1 MTMKLNR
8 TTATRSILVFIL
20 LGSGTFS
27 HAQRLDVFGG
37 LSMSGFNH
45 KIAGAKQDNSGTVN
59 FHAGMGVF
67 VPFKPK
73 DYKSTEDGSGFFPS
87 LQFVNKGT
95 TKSTIVSVTQ
105 ADVKLGYL
113 QLNLPLTFMGGN
125 YGIGLG
131 PYAAYA
137 ISGTKK
143 FRTGSNTDKQSIDFA
158 KDIKRFD
165 YGVSIDMILGVFK
178 IQYDLGLANIGT
190 GVNGAVKTRN
200 FSLGLEIPLV
210 TN

>member
-1 MTMKLNR
+1 
-8 TTATRSILVFIL
+8 
-20 LGSGTFS
+20 
-27 HAQRLDVFGG
+27 
-37 LSMSGFNH
+37 MSGFNH
-45 KIAGAKQDNSGTVN
+45 KIAGTKQDNSGTVN

-67 VPFKPK
+67 VPFKTK
-73 DYKSTEDGSGFFPS
+73 DYKSSGDGSGFFPS

-95 TKSTIVSVTQ
+95 SKSTIVSTTQ
-105 ADVKLGYL
+105 ADVKLDYL
-113 QLNLPLTFMGGN
+113 QLNLPLTYMGGN
-125 YGIGLG
+125 YGIGFG

-143 FRTGSNTDKQSIDFA
+143 YRTGSNTAKQSIDFA
-158 KDIKRFD
+158 NDIKRLD

-178 IQYDLGLANIGT
+178 IQYDLGLANIGA
-190 GVNGAVKTRN
+190 GVNGTVKTRN